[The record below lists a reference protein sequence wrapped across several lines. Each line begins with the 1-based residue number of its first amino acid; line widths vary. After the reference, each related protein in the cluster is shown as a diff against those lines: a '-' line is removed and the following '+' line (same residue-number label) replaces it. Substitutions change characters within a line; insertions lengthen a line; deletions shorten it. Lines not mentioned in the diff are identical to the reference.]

1 MAMIKEKGDKNMSDK
16 NLPEVRITDSIMED
30 AETQALLKP
39 VTQVTIDEWG
49 TFVGKHSERLRL
61 TRKNAPTRE
70 YPLGSLQQVLV
81 MNGGI
86 SISSDAIEECA
97 KRGIPIHFLDYAG
110 RAYASLFS
118 GQLTGTVKT
127 RREQLIAYTDLRG
140 LELGK
145 AFAFGKIHNQLNQLR
160 YMTKNR
166 IDKMPELVTEVRQA
180 AIDLEAMADELQNL
194 YGNNIDDVRGHLLS
208 IEGRAAQIYW
218 NQLKKLL
225 VIETDWPG
233 REGQGATD
241 LINSLLNYGYGV
253 LYTKVEQALILAGLD
268 PFAGFVHTDRPGKPS
283 LVYDVVEE
291 FRQPVVDR
299 VVFGILNLKTELEQD
314 EQGYLTKETKNLL
327 VRKIN
332 ERLLE
337 SRERYE
343 RKRQTLQ
350 YIMFN
355 QARHIAS
362 FVKGEL
368 NRAYEPFICGW

>member
-1 MAMIKEKGDKNMSDK
+1 MSSK
-16 NLPEVRITDSIMED
+16 NLPEVRVTDSIIED

-39 VTQVTIDEWG
+39 ITQLTIDGWG

-61 TRKNAPTRE
+61 TRKNEPMRE
-70 YPLGSLQQVLV
+70 FPLASLQQVLV
-81 MNGGI
+81 MSGGV

-127 RREQLIAYTDLRG
+127 RREQLLSYIDARG

-166 IDKMPELVTEVRQA
+166 IEKMPELVTEVRQA
-180 AIDLEAMADELQNL
+180 AIDLEAMADELSNL
-194 YGNNIDDVRGHLLS
+194 YGPNIDDVRGQLLS

-218 NQLKKLL
+218 NQLKKL
-225 VIETDWPG
+225 VVVETDWPG

-362 FVKGEL
+362 FVKGDL
-368 NRAYEPFICGW
+368 GHPYEPFICGW